1 MKKQI
6 KIVAITL
13 LSTFALSCNSSNPA
27 ETEGPTVI
35 IQEASPAPQ
44 VANQEVYNEPTTAAE
59 KKKMSGALK
68 GALIGAGAGAATG
81 AVVSKK
87 PGKGAVIGGVIG
99 GAAGAVTGDIIE
111 NQKAKNQ

>member
-6 KIVAITL
+6 KIIAITV
-13 LSTFALSCNSSNPA
+13 LSTFTLACNQTKQA
-27 ETEGPTVI
+27 ETPTVI

-44 VANQEVYNEPTTAAE
+44 PATSQKVYNAPAPE
-59 KKKMSGALK
+59 KKKMAGALK

-99 GAAGAVTGDIIE
+99 GAAGAVTGDVIE
-111 NQKAKNQ
+111 KRNEKKQ

>member
-13 LSTFALSCNSSNPA
+13 LSTFAMSCNSSNPA
-27 ETEGPTVI
+27 ENESPTVI
-35 IQEASPAPQ
+35 IQEAGPAPQ
-44 VANQEVYNEPTTAAE
+44 VANQEVYQEPVNTTE
-59 KKKMSGALK
+59 KKKMPGAIK

-87 PGKGAVIGGVIG
+87 SGKGALIGGVIG

-111 NQKAKNQ
+111 NRKAKKE